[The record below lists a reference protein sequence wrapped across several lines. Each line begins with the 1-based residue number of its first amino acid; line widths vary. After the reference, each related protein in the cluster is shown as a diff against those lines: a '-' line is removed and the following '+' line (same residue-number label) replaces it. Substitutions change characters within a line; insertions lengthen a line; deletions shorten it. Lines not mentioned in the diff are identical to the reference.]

1 MPIFKR
7 TNGKNWIIQVT
18 LPNGK
23 RIQHSSGTDN
33 KQQAQELHDRLK
45 AQLWR
50 EAKLGDKPKYSWEEA
65 VIRWMSEQSH
75 KRSLIDDKRIFNW
88 LHDYLH
94 GTTLESITKVKIEQ
108 IKQIK
113 IDTGVTNATVNRM
126 LALLRSVLNRAE
138 KEWEWIDKSP
148 HVRLLPEEQGRVR
161 WLTFEEAERLLAELP
176 SHLAAMARFTL
187 ATGLR
192 ASNVSGLEW
201 SQVDMQRRC
210 AWIYADQA
218 KGKKSIAVPLN
229 NDALAVIRSQI
240 GKHKDYVFTY
250 KGNPIVGQQST
261 AAWHKALKRAGISDF
276 RWHDLRHTWAS
287 WHIQNGTPIHILQ
300 ELGGWSDADMVK
312 RYAHLS
318 PMHLSGYAS
327 NVDANSMHKQ
337 KSSVAEM
344 ACRA

>member
-1 MPIFKR
+1 M
-7 TNGKNWIIQVT
+7 
-18 LPNGK
+18 
-23 RIQHSSGTDN
+23 
-33 KQQAQELHDRLK
+33 
-45 AQLWR
+45 QLWR
-50 EAKLGDKPKYSWEEA
+50 EAKLGDKPKYIWEDA

-94 GTTLESITKVKIEQ
+94 GVTLESITKVKIEQ
-108 IKQIK
+108 IKQVK

-161 WLTFEEAERLLAELP
+161 WLTFEESERLLAELP

-192 ASNVSGLEW
+192 ASNVSELEW
-201 SQVDMQRRC
+201 SQVDMKRRC

-229 NDALAVIRSQI
+229 NDALAVIRAQI
-240 GKHKDYVFTY
+240 GQHRDYVFTY

-261 AAWHKALKRAGISDF
+261 AAWRKALKRAGIEDF

-300 ELGGWSDADMVK
+300 ELGGWSDTDMVK

-327 NVDANSMHKQ
+327 NVDANSMYQQ
-337 KSSVAEM
+337 KSPTTENRR
-344 ACRA
+344 RA

>member
-18 LPNGK
+18 LPDGK
-23 RIQHSSGTDN
+23 RIQQSAGTDN
-33 KQQAQELHDRLK
+33 KQQAQELHDTLK
-45 AQLWR
+45 AQWWR
-50 EAKLGDKPKYSWEEA
+50 EAKLGDKPKYSWNEA

-88 LHDYLH
+88 LHNHLH
-94 GTTLESITKVKIEQ
+94 GVPLELITKSRIEEIKQLKIE
-108 IKQIK
+108 
-113 IDTGVTNATVNRM
+113 TGVSNATVNRM
-126 LALLRSVLNRAE
+126 LALIRAVLNRAV
-138 KEWEWIDKSP
+138 KEWEWLDKSP

-161 WLTFEEAERLLAELP
+161 WLTFEESQRLISELP
-176 SHLAAMARFTL
+176 DHLATMARFTL

-192 ASNVSGLEW
+192 SSNVTSLEW
-201 SQVDMQRRC
+201 SQVDLQRRC
-210 AWIYADQA
+210 AWIHADQA

-240 GKHKDYVFTY
+240 GKHENVVFTY
-250 KGNPIVGQQST
+250 KGKPISGQLST
-261 AAWHKALKRAGISDF
+261 KAWWKALKRAEIDNF

-300 ELGGWSDADMVK
+300 ELGGWTDADMVR

-318 PMHLSGYAS
+318 PNHLSGYAG
-327 NVDANSMHKQ
+327 NIDANSMYQQ
-337 KSSVAEM
+337 KSPVAEI
-344 ACRA
+344 ARRA